1 MAGKKKQE
9 KRAKKAAAKAKMQQ
23 QAEVKVAK
31 KKKARKAKKRTLLSG
46 KVFIK
51 STFNNT
57 MVTIT
62 DDNGEVVAWSSS
74 GRVGFKGSKKSTPYA
89 ASLAAKAVAGKAVDM
104 GMTRVNVFVQ
114 GVGAG
119 RDAAIRSLD
128 SAGLHIDAIQDVTP
142 LPHNGPRPRKARRV

>member
-9 KRAKKAAAKAKMQQ
+9 KREKKARAKAQMQQ
-23 QAEVKVAK
+23 QVKAK
-31 KKKARKAKKRTLLSG
+31 PTRKPKKAGKRVVTAG
-46 KVFIK
+46 RVYIR

-57 MVTIT
+57 MITIT
-62 DDNGEVVAWSSS
+62 DLQGEVVAWSSS
-74 GRVGFKGSKKSTPYA
+74 GKVGFKGSKKSTPYA
-89 ASLAAKAVAGKAVDM
+89 AALAAKAAAGKAVDL
-104 GMTRVNVFVQ
+104 GMTKANVLVQ

-128 SAGLHIDAIQDVTP
+128 TAGLLIEAIKDITP

>member
-9 KRAKKAAAKAKMQQ
+9 KREKKAAAKAKMQQ
-23 QAEVKVAK
+23 QASGKVAK
-31 KKKARKAKKRTLLSG
+31 KKIRKAKKRTLLSG

-57 MVTIT
+57 LITIT
-62 DDNGEVVAWSSS
+62 DDNGEVVSWSSS

-89 ASLAAKAVAGKAVDM
+89 ASLAAKSAASKAVDM
-104 GMTRVNVFVQ
+104 GMTSANIFVQ

-128 SAGLHIDAIQDVTP
+128 ATGLHIGAIQDITP

>member
-1 MAGKKKQE
+1 
-9 KRAKKAAAKAKMQQ
+9 MQQ
-23 QAEVKVAK
+23 QSKAGGAK
-31 KKKARKAKKRTLLSG
+31 KPRKKAIKRTLTTG

-57 MVTIT
+57 IITIT
-62 DDNGEVVAWSSS
+62 DDKGDVVAWSTS

-89 ASLAAKAVAGKAVDM
+89 ASLAAKSVAAKAVDM
-104 GMTRVNVFVQ
+104 GMTKANVYVQ
-114 GVGAG
+114 GVGSG

-128 SAGLHIDAIQDVTP
+128 TVGLQIEAIRDVTR

>member
-9 KRAKKAAAKAKMQQ
+9 KREKKAAAKAKMQQ
-23 QAEVKVAK
+23 QAAGKVAK
-31 KKKARKAKKRTLLSG
+31 KKSRKAQKRTVLSG

-57 MVTIT
+57 MITIT
-62 DDNGEVVAWSSS
+62 DDNGEVISWSSS

-89 ASLAAKAVAGKAVDM
+89 ASLAAKAAAAKAVDM
-104 GMTRVNVFVQ
+104 GMTKANVFVQ

-128 SAGLHIDAIQDVTP
+128 AAGLHIEAIQDKTP

>member
-9 KRAKKAAAKAKMQQ
+9 KREKKAQAKAKMQQ
-23 QAEVKVAK
+23 QAAGKLAK
-31 KKKARKAKKRTLLSG
+31 KKVRKAQKRVLVAG

-57 MVTIT
+57 MITIT
-62 DDNGEVVAWSSS
+62 DEKGEVVAWSTS
-74 GRVGFKGSKKSTPYA
+74 GKVGFKGSKKSTPYA
-89 ASLAAKAVAGKAVDM
+89 ASLAAKSAATKVVDM
-104 GMTRVNVFVQ
+104 GMTKANVFVQ

-128 SAGLHIDAIQDVTP
+128 AAGLHIEAIRDITP

>member
-9 KRAKKAAAKAKMQQ
+9 KREKKARVKAQMQQ
-23 QAEVKVAK
+23 QALGKTP
-31 KKKARKAKKRTLLSG
+31 KKARKAKKRTLLSG
-46 KVFIK
+46 RVYIK

-57 MVTIT
+57 MITIT
-62 DDNGEVVAWSSS
+62 DDQGEVVAWSSA
-74 GRVGFKGSKKSTPYA
+74 GRSGFKGSKKSTPYA
-89 ASLAAKAVAGKAVDM
+89 ASLAARAAAIKAVDM
-104 GMTRVNVFVQ
+104 GMTQASVWVQ

-128 SAGLHIDAIQDVTP
+128 AAGLHIGEIKDRTP

>member
-9 KRAKKAAAKAKMQQ
+9 KREKKAAAKAKMQQ
-23 QAEVKVAK
+23 QASGKAK
-31 KKKARKAKKRTLLSG
+31 TKKKARKAQKRTVLAG

-57 MVTIT
+57 MITIT
-62 DDNGEVVAWSSS
+62 DEKGDVISWSSS

-89 ASLAAKAVAGKAVDM
+89 ASLAAKAAASKAVDM
-104 GMTRVNVFVQ
+104 GMTQANIFVQ
-114 GVGAG
+114 GVGSG

-128 SAGLHIDAIQDVTP
+128 AAGLHIEAIKDITP
-142 LPHNGPRPRKARRV
+142 LPHNGPRPRKSRRV

>member
-9 KRAKKAAAKAKMQQ
+9 KKEKKAAAKAKMQQ
-23 QAEVKVAK
+23 QAQAKVAK
-31 KKKARKAKKRTLLSG
+31 KKVRKAKKRTLLSG

-57 MVTIT
+57 LITIT
-62 DDNGEVVAWSSS
+62 DENGEVVAWSSA

-89 ASLAAKAVAGKAVDM
+89 ASLAAKAAAGKVVDM
-104 GMTRVNVFVQ
+104 GMTNANIYVQ
-114 GVGAG
+114 GVGSG

-128 SAGLHIDAIQDVTP
+128 ASGLHINAIQDITP
-142 LPHNGPRPRKARRV
+142 LPHNGPRPRKPRKV

>member
-9 KRAKKAAAKAKMQQ
+9 KREKKAQAKAKMQQ
-23 QAEVKVAK
+23 QAQVKVTK
-31 KKKARKAKKRTLLSG
+31 KPRRAKKRTLSIG

-57 MVTIT
+57 LITIT
-62 DDNGEVVAWSSS
+62 DENGEVVSWHSA
-74 GRVGFKGSKKSTPYA
+74 GRAGFKGSKKSTPYA
-89 ASLAAKAVAGKAVDM
+89 ASLAAKAAATKAVDM
-104 GMTRVNVFVQ
+104 GMTKANVLVQ
-114 GVGAG
+114 GVGSG

-128 SAGLHIDAIQDVTP
+128 SVGLHIEGIKDVTP